1 MRDAILVALI
11 FGSLPFCFSKTWFGV
26 LMWVWVSLMNP
37 HRLTW
42 GFAYDLPFAMLIA
55 IATVGGF
62 LFDKGP
68 KRFPWSAL
76 TITLVMFIV
85 WMNVT
90 TVFALVPDAARTE
103 WTRVMKT
110 MMMLIV
116 LLTVLHGRKHIEWL
130 TWVIALSIGFFGVK
144 GGIFTAT
151 GGAMNRVWGPAG
163 SYIEDNNALA
173 AALIMVVPLLWYLRG
188 QAAKPIVRWG
198 LLAAILLTAA
208 SALGSYSRGALLALA
223 AMAVF
228 MWFKSSHKLPLAML
242 MIVAAPGLFY
252 MLPEQWFERMQTI
265 GEYQADSSALGR
277 INAWYTAYNVAKD
290 RPLTGGGFQIWD
302 PAVFDRYAPIPW
314 DVHAAHSIYFAV
326 LGEHGF
332 VGLALFLMLG
342 VLTWTTARWIVK
354 QSRPRPELAWAANLA
369 EMCQVSL
376 IGYAVGGAFLSL
388 SYYDLPYYIMAV
400 LVLLRRHVA
409 ESISENVQ
417 RDPARERRASP
428 MHSGRGQPEL
438 AK

>member
-55 IATVGGF
+55 MATVAGF
-62 LFDKGP
+62 PFDKGP

-76 TITLVMFIV
+76 TVTLVMFII

-90 TVFALVPDAARTE
+90 TVFALVPDAAFVE

-110 MMMLIV
+110 MVMLIL
-116 LLTVLHGRKHIEWL
+116 LLTVLHGRQHIEWL

-188 QAAKPIVRWG
+188 QATKPFIRWG
-198 LLAAILLTAA
+198 MMAAILLTAA
-208 SALGSYSRGALLALA
+208 SALGSYSR
-223 AMAVF
+223 
-228 MWFKSSHKLPLAML
+228 
-242 MIVAAPGLFY
+242 
-252 MLPEQWFERMQTI
+252 
-265 GEYQADSSALGR
+265 
-277 INAWYTAYNVAKD
+277 
-290 RPLTGGGFQIWD
+290 
-302 PAVFDRYAPIPW
+302 
-314 DVHAAHSIYFAV
+314 
-326 LGEHGF
+326 
-332 VGLALFLMLG
+332 
-342 VLTWTTARWIVK
+342 
-354 QSRPRPELAWAANLA
+354 
-369 EMCQVSL
+369 
-376 IGYAVGGAFLSL
+376 
-388 SYYDLPYYIMAV
+388 
-400 LVLLRRHVA
+400 
-409 ESISENVQ
+409 
-417 RDPARERRASP
+417 
-428 MHSGRGQPEL
+428 
-438 AK
+438 